1 MSEIEI
7 IRTACMALWHR
18 RGRAFLTMIG
28 VVIGVCAIIATLA
41 IGAGARKSV
50 KDKIYSMG
58 ENHLFV
64 YRGVIESGKK
74 VSRSNTAP
82 TKYLTIKDLKA
93 LCEQID
99 EILSIS
105 PMTIRNEIISFGSK
119 NIDVQ
124 VKSGNESIFAI
135 LNRKIEEGIGFTQD
149 QVYKKSK
156 VIVLAN
162 KLAKELLGSGNPIGK
177 KVKIKNMIFTV
188 IGTTKKIE
196 NYFGISDPNMEAYV
210 IFDVAKQYLLKE
222 RDNRVG
228 AIVMSSKTRESV
240 NVVSRKAHRILR
252 ASHALGPQDN
262 DDFTIIDQQS
272 IEGAADASTRV
283 ITLLLLIIATISLI
297 VGGVGVANIML
308 VCVAERTR
316 EIGIRMALGATNSVI
331 MRQFL
336 YESIML
342 CGFGGLLGVFLGAL
356 ISKILALATGWKIVL
371 SPWTVLFAFCLT
383 TFVGLV
389 SGYFPAKAASKLNPV
404 QALEEH

>member
-135 LNRKIEEGIGFTQD
+135 LKRKIEEGNCFTQD
-149 QVYKKSK
+149 QVYKK
-156 VIVLAN
+156 
-162 KLAKELLGSGNPIGK
+162 
-177 KVKIKNMIFTV
+177 
-188 IGTTKKIE
+188 
-196 NYFGISDPNMEAYV
+196 
-210 IFDVAKQYLLKE
+210 
-222 RDNRVG
+222 
-228 AIVMSSKTRESV
+228 
-240 NVVSRKAHRILR
+240 
-252 ASHALGPQDN
+252 
-262 DDFTIIDQQS
+262 
-272 IEGAADASTRV
+272 
-283 ITLLLLIIATISLI
+283 
-297 VGGVGVANIML
+297 
-308 VCVAERTR
+308 
-316 EIGIRMALGATNSVI
+316 
-331 MRQFL
+331 
-336 YESIML
+336 
-342 CGFGGLLGVFLGAL
+342 
-356 ISKILALATGWKIVL
+356 
-371 SPWTVLFAFCLT
+371 
-383 TFVGLV
+383 
-389 SGYFPAKAASKLNPV
+389 
-404 QALEEH
+404 

>member
-1 MSEIEI
+1 
-7 IRTACMALWHR
+7 
-18 RGRAFLTMIG
+18 
-28 VVIGVCAIIATLA
+28 
-41 IGAGARKSV
+41 
-50 KDKIYSMG
+50 
-58 ENHLFV
+58 
-64 YRGVIESGKK
+64 
-74 VSRSNTAP
+74 
-82 TKYLTIKDLKA
+82 
-93 LCEQID
+93 
-99 EILSIS
+99 
-105 PMTIRNEIISFGSK
+105 
-119 NIDVQ
+119 
-124 VKSGNESIFAI
+124 
-135 LNRKIEEGIGFTQD
+135 
-149 QVYKKSK
+149 
-156 VIVLAN
+156 
-162 KLAKELLGSGNPIGK
+162 
-177 KVKIKNMIFTV
+177 MIFTV